1 MNIPETSLIEPFTA
15 ELELDQGLLHRAQ
28 SHLVRRASD
37 MRGYYA
43 DAPALERLIAE
54 QNDPIHYEVFEVPVP
69 AERGQLMSCVSTLL
83 PGLVGEEYFMTKG
96 HYHSVINTAE
106 VYLCLRGEG
115 YMVMKTREGK
125 FAAEK
130 MTRGRM
136 VYVPAFWAHRSVN
149 IGATEPL
156 VSFCVYP
163 AEAGHNYGDIA
174 SEGFPKRLFHRQGKC
189 VMDATNTTV

>member
-1 MNIPETSLIEPFTA
+1 MNVSETSLIEPFTA
-15 ELELDQGLLHRAQ
+15 ELDLEQGLLHCAR
-28 SHLVRRASD
+28 SHIVRRASD

-43 DAPALERLIAE
+43 DPSALEQLITE

-69 AERGQLMSCVSTLL
+69 AERGQLMSCISTLR

-115 YMVMKTREGK
+115 YMVMKTRDGK
-125 FAAEK
+125 FAAER

-136 VYVPAFWAHRSVN
+136 VYVPSFWAHRSVN
-149 IGATEPL
+149 TGATEPL

-174 SEGFPKRLFHRQGKC
+174 SEGFPKRLFRRQGEC
-189 VMDATNTTV
+189 VMESTKTTS